1 MADFGKLNF
10 AVAFNPQ
17 TAFPLDSRT
26 LFYSLS
32 DAQAAAASA
41 QRAGSADTTYYY
53 GMHLVVV
60 DEEKGIARQY
70 IIQANKTLKA
80 IPFVDETG
88 SGGVSYVIGEG
99 LSLNNETN
107 TLSVNKVDTIVEGD
121 NRLATSDAVFQH
133 VKGTVGVVNDVLSKV

>member
-26 LFYSLS
+26 LFYSL
-32 DAQAAAASA
+32 AEAKAAAATA
-41 QRAGSADTTYYY
+41 ERAGSTDTVYYY

-60 DEEKGIARQY
+60 DEAKGTARQY
-70 IIQANKTLKA
+70 IIQANKSLKA
-80 IPFVDETG
+80 VPFVDETG
-88 SGGVSYVIGEG
+88 SVGNSYVIGEG
-99 LSLNNETN
+99 LSLNSETN
-107 TLSVNKVDTIVEGD
+107 TLSVDKTQTIVEGD
-121 NRLATSDAVFQH
+121 NRLATSDAVYKH

>member
-10 AVAFNPQ
+10 SVAFNPQ

-26 LFYSLS
+26 LFYSLA
-32 DAQAAAASA
+32 DARAAAST
-41 QRAGSADTTYYY
+41 AGRVGSTNTTYYY

-80 IPFVDETG
+80 IPFVDEAG
-88 SGGVSYVIGEG
+88 SGGISYTIGEG
-99 LSLNNETN
+99 LSVDPETN
-107 TLSVNKVDTIVEGD
+107 TLSVNKVTTIVEGD